1 MLVYSHWLLHA
12 RHVPKVFT
20 AIDNTIVVVQKGG
33 TVDGTLIVTPNAVMF
48 DPYVC
53 DPLVIEHGVEEYGM
67 IAKLDTLISL
77 AIYRDSEAMHALH
90 QQK

>member
-1 MLVYSHWLLHA
+1 M
-12 RHVPKVFT
+12 
-20 AIDNTIVVVQKGG
+20 N
-33 TVDGTLIVTPNAVMF
+33 GTLLVTPNAVMF

-53 DPLVIEHGVEEYGM
+53 DPLVIEHGVDEYGL

-90 QQK
+90 KNK